1 MLRTEPVEELTSEG
15 TANGE
20 GYESPRT
27 KNKQMTKNPKTQQ
40 ANMNIQELADRQQPP
55 NTVSKQKISNPNSGR
70 KEALRNTYQSIP
82 SDSQSCTNDQ
92 EVFNGHAT
100 GSITGGNTGGGSK
113 IKHYDEMA

>member
-40 ANMNIQELADRQQPP
+40 ANMNIEELADR
-55 NTVSKQKISNPNSGR
+55 
-70 KEALRNTYQSIP
+70 
-82 SDSQSCTNDQ
+82 
-92 EVFNGHAT
+92 
-100 GSITGGNTGGGSK
+100 
-113 IKHYDEMA
+113 